1 VPRRG
6 STKSNKEGSTKDVEY
21 IVRGSS
27 PLYSA
32 LSVITFLLI
41 ITAIVLQ
48 YVEMTEDYN
57 YPSGIFF

>member
-1 VPRRG
+1 VPRPG
-6 STKSNKEGSTKDVEY
+6 STNNEGKDVEY

-41 ITAIVLQ
+41 VTAIVLQ
-48 YVEMTEDYN
+48 YLELTEDYS
-57 YPSGIFF
+57 YPPGIFF

>member
-1 VPRRG
+1 VPRPG
-6 STKSNKEGSTKDVEY
+6 STDNDNKKDVEY

-41 ITAIVLQ
+41 VTAIVLQ
-48 YVEMTEDYN
+48 YIELTEDYN
-57 YPSGIFF
+57 YPPGIFF

>member
-1 VPRRG
+1 MPRRG
-6 STKSNKEGSTKDVEY
+6 STKNRASNDGRNVEY

-41 ITAIVLQ
+41 IVALVLQ
-48 YVEMTEDYN
+48 YIELTEDYN
-57 YPSGIFF
+57 FPAEIFF